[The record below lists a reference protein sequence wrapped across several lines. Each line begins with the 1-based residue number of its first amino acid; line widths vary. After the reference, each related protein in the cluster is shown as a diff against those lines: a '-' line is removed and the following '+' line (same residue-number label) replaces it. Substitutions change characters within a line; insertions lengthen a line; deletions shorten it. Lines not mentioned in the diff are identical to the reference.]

1 MTDQQKIEAA
11 KRELAGCINSS
22 QITKALC
29 EVLTTN
35 TEREKSVLTIMETYH
50 GMLVAVYEMLDK

>member
-11 KRELAGCINSS
+11 KRELAGCISS
-22 QITKALC
+22 SELSKALM
-29 EVLTTN
+29 VA
-35 TEREKSVLTIMETYH
+35 IMETYH

>member
-11 KRELAGCINSS
+11 KRELSGCISS
-22 QITKALC
+22 SGLSKALM
-29 EVLTTN
+29 VALMTN